1 MRLSLDN
8 SDIKKL
14 ATIKIKVGQCDY
26 GRPGDW
32 TSTISAIL
40 E

>member
-1 MRLSLDN
+1 MQLSMNN
-8 SDIKKL
+8 SDIKRL

-32 TSTISAIL
+32 PSASSDI
-40 E
+40 

>member
-1 MRLSLDN
+1 MQLSMNN
-8 SDIKKL
+8 SDIKGL

-32 TSTISAIL
+32 PCTGSAI
-40 E
+40 